1 MRNRL
6 VAALL
11 ALFTGCFGLH
21 KFYLGENCTG
31 VLYLLFSWTF
41 IPYIIS
47 FFEFLGLVFMSDNAF
62 DAKYNYAYLISHKS
76 QTEYD
81 NNKTYS
87 DKTTTLINLK
97 KLYDQGIITAEE
109 FEEKRRKI
117 LDSI

>member
-1 MRNRL
+1 MKNRM

-21 KFYLGENCTG
+21 KFYLGENCAG
-31 VLYLLFSWTF
+31 VFYLLLSWTF
-41 IPYIIS
+41 LPSIIS
-47 FFEFLGLVFMSDNAF
+47 FFEFLGLVFMSDHVFN
-62 DAKYNYAYLISHKS
+62 AKYNYSYLPSHQPYS
-76 QTEYD
+76 ESS
-81 NNKTYS
+81 S
-87 DKTTTLINLK
+87 DKTATLIDLK